1 MDLSKLQ
8 ALFGEAR
15 KLTGHSEFVVVGSLS
30 ALGVVPSGKVPPRM
44 LLSIDVDCYTRN
56 DPGRIFDLQRE
67 LGEGSAFEAAHGY
80 YLDPISPNLPTL
92 PRGWEFRLVR
102 VPLEDG
108 VTVFFLDPNDAAV
121 SKYARCEPR
130 DREWLQAG
138 LAAGLLSAPIIESRL
153 RDTEFLDGGE
163 QRRALDAFAEDRIR
177 HGKFD
182 APPTRPQA

>member
-1 MDLSKLQ
+1 MDLSKLR

-15 KLTGHSEFVVVGSLS
+15 KLSGHGEYVVVGSLS
-30 ALGVVPSGKVPPRM
+30 ALGVVPSGRIPARM

-67 LGEGSAFEAAHGY
+67 LGQGSAFEAAHGY
-80 YLDPISPNLPTL
+80 FLDPISPSLPTL
-92 PRGWEFRLVR
+92 PQGWEFRLVR

-108 VTVFFLDPNDAAV
+108 LTVFFLDPNDAAV
-121 SKYARCEPR
+121 SKYARGEPR

-138 LAAGLLSAPIIESRL
+138 LAAGLLSAPVIESRL
-153 RDTEFLDGGE
+153 RDTEFLDAAE
-163 QRRALDAFAEDRIR
+163 RRRALDAFAEDRAR

-182 APPTRPQA
+182 APDK